1 YNSMELFDKAI
12 KDIRVYMQGKSDE
25 GRVCEI
31 QHTSIN
37 AGWPSGGGRN
47 IVLSEDV
54 GVELGNPREESVSF
68 VVWTESPKEVKDGII
83 SLIGPDLQISKG
95 KSLPFGK
102 VVIAGGKGFNEEN
115 SYDRYREME
124 SIRYDVD
131 LKGYMLRAVSQYQRE
146 WSRVSKE
153 ALREGF
159 SLNVLGGALIDKF
172 KENDYIDAVEVIF
185 VTSSREDVKELKDI
199 AKGVGRV
206 VGAMNKMI
214 EETSFDCKTCEYK
227 DVCSE
232 FTDLRKIRKV
242 ALRNLKLD
250 IKIRGKNG

>member
-1 YNSMELFDKAI
+1 MGLFDRAI
-12 KDIRVYMQGKSDE
+12 TSLNEYIRIKSGEGK
-25 GRVCEI
+25 VCEI
-31 QHTSIN
+31 QHTGTN
-37 AGWPSGGGRN
+37 ASWPLGGGRN

-54 GVELGNPREESVSF
+54 GVELGNPRQESVSF
-68 VVWTESPKEVKDGII
+68 VIWTESQNEGRDGII
-83 SLIGPDLQISKG
+83 SLIGPDLQTSQG

-102 VVIAGGKGFNEEN
+102 VVIVGGKGFNEEN
-115 SYDRYREME
+115 SYDRYREIE
-124 SIRYDVD
+124 NIRYDID
-131 LKGYMLRAVSQYQRE
+131 LMGYMLRAVSQYQRE

-159 SLNVLGGALIDKF
+159 SLNVFGGALIDKF
-172 KENDYIDAVEVIF
+172 KEKDYINTVEVIF
-185 VTSSREDVKELKDI
+185 VTSSREDVKELKEV

-227 DVCSE
+227 DVCNE

-242 ALRNLKLD
+242 ALRDLKLD
-250 IKIRGKNG
+250 IKLGDKGG